1 VSEKKEAV
9 KSSLLIVN
17 NLPGA
22 IVEIDNVRIGEL
34 DGSGKG
40 QFRDALE
47 TGRHTVV
54 LRSPC
59 GERKTQDFLAS
70 PPVAVQVPSLNLT
83 ACGSISFQHV
93 PTNAKVQIKGH
104 DDSKWVEVDPAGKT
118 QLRPGEYEV
127 KADAP
132 GSQTY
137 TTAVRIEPNK
147 EWQVP
152 LSFAVQQKCQL
163 QDATQ
168 VESSPDGWLRLK
180 NSGNPVYLKAG
191 CLDVNLIFTKPHT
204 VIWGKFGKKRPQW
217 TINLPDA
224 KSFVQYE
231 LDDQKINRVMV
242 IAGEISDKYDKKVNA
257 ESSSQSSSLSV
268 KVRIEGKHVKITND
282 KGEVLDDY
290 VAKDDLSNAKLGI
303 KTDAHFIFRS
313 IP

>member
-1 VSEKKEAV
+1 VSA
-9 KSSLLIVN
+9 KSSLQIVN

-22 IVEIDNVRIGEL
+22 VVEIDNVRVGEV
-34 DGSGKG
+34 DGSGRA
-40 QFRDALE
+40 QFSNVLIQ
-47 TGRHTVV
+47 GLHTIT

-59 GERKTQDFLAS
+59 GEKKTQDFLAS
-70 PPVAVQVPSLNLT
+70 PPVLVQVPSLNL
-83 ACGSISFQHV
+83 AVCGTISFQHV

-104 DDSKWVEVDPAGKT
+104 DDSKWVDVDPAGKI

-152 LSFAVQQKCQL
+152 LSFTVQQRCQL
-163 QDATQ
+163 QDALQ
-168 VESSPDGWLRLK
+168 VESSPEGWLKQK
-180 NSGNPVYLKAG
+180 NPGSPVYLKAG
-191 CLDVNLIFTKPHT
+191 CSNVNLIFTKPRT

-231 LDDQKINRVMV
+231 LDDQKISRVMV
-242 IAGEISDKYDKKVNA
+242 VAGEISDKYDKKVKA
-257 ESSSQSSSLSV
+257 ESSSQNTSLSV
-268 KVRIEGKHVKITND
+268 RVRIEGKHVEVTNE

-290 VAKDDLSNAKLGI
+290 AVKDDLSNAKLGI
-303 KTDAHFIFRS
+303 KTDAQFLFRS